1 VPYDQWLVTH
11 VSLSWRTKE
20 LKQWLLSKC
29 ISTASPPNVEQPTRH
44 RPVSPITF
52 ATSSPT
58 DDQNCQRDFDELN
71 DHDRDS
77 VEAVAILNVRKYRNK
92 EQEYLR
98 HALKSSISST
108 PDDSV
113 HSLSR
118 IREPPLPSQYRLVS
132 FSTGQIL
139 EDDLT
144 LSWYKLRPYELLEMH
159 DLSSDMRI
167 PREIMLNYVQPYFEA
182 EIHALR
188 LVRKDE
194 GSHGQES
201 SGRSGRMARF
211 ENEWEK
217 EKERKKK
224 RTKLEWRDRWVIIR
238 HGALI
243 LCKHRRVRIP
253 LSHHFLSLNL
263 S

>member
-1 VPYDQWLVTH
+1 
-11 VSLSWRTKE
+11 
-20 LKQWLLSKC
+20 
-29 ISTASPPNVEQPTRH
+29 
-44 RPVSPITF
+44 
-52 ATSSPT
+52 
-58 DDQNCQRDFDELN
+58 
-71 DHDRDS
+71 
-77 VEAVAILNVRKYRNK
+77 
-92 EQEYLR
+92 
-98 HALKSSISST
+98 
-108 PDDSV
+108 
-113 HSLSR
+113 LSR
-118 IREPPLPSQYRLVS
+118 IREPLLPSLYNLVS

-167 PREIMLNYVQPYFEA
+167 PLEIMLNYVQPYFEA

-194 GSHGQES
+194 SHGQES
-201 SGRSGRMARF
+201 SGGKTRSGRMARF
-211 ENEWEK
+211 ENEWE
-217 EKERKKK
+217 EKERRKK

-243 LCKHRRVRIP
+243 LCNHRTVRTP
-253 LSHHFLSLNL
+253 LSYHFLSLNL